1 MHDSMWLHQDCLE
14 HPVPKDGALASTGAD
29 ETWRCATVL
38 GSSSGEDRN
47 LKNEEVTPSDRTDHC
62 RIPAGFSFRFYK
74 SSCFRGG
81 DGGGSCCAS

>member
-47 LKNEEVTPSDRTDHC
+47 NLKNEEVTPSDRTDT
-62 RIPAGFSFRFYK
+62 AGFLPVFPSDFIIIMFSR
-74 SSCFRGG
+74 R
-81 DGGGSCCAS
+81 